1 MRCPKCNSKKLY
13 KLKSNQLKCSTCRS
27 KFSPAKIHR
36 DLNIIKAFCDDLTI
50 NQASKKLGLNY
61 VTIKNRY
68 DIFRKLLANFLED
81 RYQDREVIEY
91 DEYIYLEKSKKK
103 IDKNIFDAHNFLTF
117 RYDNM
122 VYNLLMPNLNRYK
135 NQFLNDGMD
144 KAYFNEFSKFM
155 MLNKI
160 AKIQKTEN
168 LITKFWI
175 FFETSITK
183 YKGIKNDNFFY
194 YLKEIEF
201 KFNYLRD
208 TQEKILTKLYM

>member
-36 DLNIIKAFCDDLTI
+36 DLNIIKTFCDDLTI

-103 IDKNIFDAHNFLTF
+103 IDKNIFDAQNFLTF

-122 VYNLLMPNLNRYK
+122 VYNLLMPNLNSYK
-135 NQFLNDGMD
+135 IQFLNDGMD

-160 AKIQKTEN
+160 AKIQ
-168 LITKFWI
+168 
-175 FFETSITK
+175 
-183 YKGIKNDNFFY
+183 
-194 YLKEIEF
+194 
-201 KFNYLRD
+201 
-208 TQEKILTKLYM
+208 